1 MIKIAAQM
9 AFDDILSQVE
19 IYSFLGWNI
28 NFIGLGLSDK
38 I

>member
-9 AFDDILSQVE
+9 AFDDILSQEE

-28 NFIGLGLSDK
+28 NFTGLGLSDK